1 MANAFE
7 EDAETETDH
16 ESDLRLLRSA
26 REHAALA
33 RHAAERAAQ
42 AGDNCAQAI
51 GQLLGE
57 LQEHKVEDETAHGE
71 ISAHL
76 NQVEHLAVH
85 TNKTVT
91 AISEKLRIAIAPL
104 GTPGAFRP
112 ISEMESR
119 KLSREPRGHQDRIEG
134 HEAERCR
141 DREGDQDRREHLD
154 RRTLDRA
161 RSARTL
167 PLDPLGNGD
176 RGWSKDRGEREREM
190 ALALALAYRNLT
202 GKAPDPNT
210 LGMMAAQS
218 YLESGHG
225 QSMYNWNF
233 GGIKGDG
240 APGTAGVVVLP
251 THEVVDGE
259 DKIYHLRFR
268 AYLSMLDGAT
278 DHVRLLL
285 RYYPSALACAAQGDC
300 QGYAEALKSHGY
312 FTAPVETGQTR
323 TGNFTPGTPP

>member
-1 MANAFE
+1 MV
-7 EDAETETDH
+7 TV
-16 ESDLRLLRSA
+16 A
-26 REHAALA
+26 R
-33 RHAAERAAQ
+33 
-42 AGDNCAQAI
+42 
-51 GQLLGE
+51 
-57 LQEHKVEDETAHGE
+57 V
-71 ISAHL
+71 
-76 NQVEHLAVH
+76 
-85 TNKTVT
+85 KTV
-91 AISEKLRIAIAPL
+91 ASEK
-104 GTPGAFRP
+104 
-112 ISEMESR
+112 
-119 KLSREPRGHQDRIEG
+119 
-134 HEAERCR
+134 
-141 DREGDQDRREHLD
+141 
-154 RRTLDRA
+154 
-161 RSARTL
+161 
-167 PLDPLGNGD
+167 
-176 RGWSKDRGEREREM
+176 EM

-312 FTAPVETGQTR
+312 FTAPVENWTDSDGKFHSGYAPLMERLFKPITLSLPASSIAFGGAATALVILACGYLALR
-323 TGNFTPGTPP
+323 KG